1 MSGKLK
7 SMVLGGLVAGSL
19 VVSAVAAIAR
29 DTDSYE
35 RHAWEHREGS
45 RSEYSELEQARQ
57 KALYDASHHASR
69 KKIAQDDAVVDEIL
83 AGMGHRH

>member
-45 RSEYSELEQARQ
+45 RSEYSELE
-57 KALYDASHHASR
+57 
-69 KKIAQDDAVVDEIL
+69 
-83 AGMGHRH
+83 